1 MDTTQQNLSEDDRHT
16 IATYVSDMLALEKH
30 MGAPIKAQTES
41 KDHQAY
47 VEAADV
53 FQKLMTMTT
62 RHVDALE
69 KRLEAVGGSSQNGLK
84 QAWASLVG
92 GGAAAVTGSRKSKVS
107 KSLRDDYTALSLATI
122 SYTMLHATATGLGD
136 TATASL
142 AKSAMDDYA
151 PLIIEIS
158 RKMPS
163 VVLQELADDG
173 ENVDPGAAEIT
184 KNASQDT
191 WNSN

>member
-1 MDTTQQNLSEDDRHT
+1 MTQQNLSEDDRHT

-30 MGAPIKAQTES
+30 MGAPIKAQTKS
-41 KDHQAY
+41 QDHQAY
-47 VEAADV
+47 TEAADV
-53 FQKLMTMTT
+53 FQKLMTTSN
-62 RHVDALE
+62 RHVDMLE
-69 KRLEAVGGSSQNGLK
+69 KRLAAVGGSSQSGLK

-92 GGAAAVTGSRKSKVS
+92 GGAAAVTGARKSKVS

-122 SYTMLHATATGLGD
+122 SYTMLHATASGLGD
-136 TATASL
+136 TTTAAL

-163 VVLQELADDG
+163 VVLQELVDDG
-173 ENVDPGAAEIT
+173 ESVDPNAAEIT
-184 KNASQDT
+184 QKASQDT